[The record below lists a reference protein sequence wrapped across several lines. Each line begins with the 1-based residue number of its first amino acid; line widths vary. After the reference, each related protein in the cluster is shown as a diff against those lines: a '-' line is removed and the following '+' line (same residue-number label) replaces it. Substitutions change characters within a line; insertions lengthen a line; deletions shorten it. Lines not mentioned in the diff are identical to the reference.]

1 MPRSMMSPLY
11 SAGNGCQAPARHSV
25 QTIRLGAALG
35 ISACVHLLLLIWS
48 PPVSPGGARG
58 TGRPPAPAL
67 RATLKLA
74 EVAQSEHLQKSGPAA
89 RPTPSL
95 PHTPSL
101 AHVGENGAPAASDG
115 HTHTDAPLKVLGY
128 FPVATLSRMPE
139 AISTFDIR
147 PPAGGDTGLD
157 GRMTIRV
164 WIGAGGAV
172 EHAQLLSS
180 GLPAAYEKAALEAF
194 GKLRFKPG
202 EIEGKPV
209 PSWADVVIEY
219 ADFGR

>member
-1 MPRSMMSPLY
+1 MKSLLPP
-11 SAGNGCQAPARHSV
+11 AGVCCQTIEGRSV

-35 ISACVHLLLLIWS
+35 ISVCVHLLLLIWS
-48 PPVSPGGARG
+48 PPVSPGGVQS
-58 TGRPPAPAL
+58 TGRPPASAL
-67 RATLKLA
+67 RASLKLA
-74 EVAQSEHLQKSGPAA
+74 AVAQSDLVQETGPAT
-89 RPTPSL
+89 RPTP
-95 PHTPSL
+95 PT
-101 AHVGENGAPAASDG
+101 AQVGQNDASGASQG
-115 HTHTDAPLKVLGY
+115 LTHSNAPLKVLGY
-128 FPVATLSRMPE
+128 FPVTALSRMPE

-164 WIGAGGAV
+164 WIGTSGAV

-180 GLPAAYEKAALEAF
+180 GLPAVYERAALKAF
-194 GKLRFKPG
+194 GKLSFKPG
-202 EIEGKPV
+202 QIDGKPV